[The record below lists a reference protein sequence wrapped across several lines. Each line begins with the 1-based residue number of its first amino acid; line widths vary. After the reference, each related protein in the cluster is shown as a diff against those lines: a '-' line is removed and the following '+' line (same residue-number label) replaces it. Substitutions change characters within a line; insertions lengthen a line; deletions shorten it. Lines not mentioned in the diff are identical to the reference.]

1 MNLFYCSDIEYCGQY
16 NGFSGIF
23 LCVMYCGV
31 KIHNIL
37 QMLFFRNASK
47 FENKYDLQALRN
59 VRSDLVTVYCPR
71 DQQSVTKP

>member
-1 MNLFYCSDIEYCGQY
+1 
-16 NGFSGIF
+16 
-23 LCVMYCGV
+23 MYCGV

-59 VRSDLVTVYCPR
+59 VRSDLVTVYFPR